1 MNKLSDDSKKSMTS
15 RIITGACLAAIGI
28 PVIIFG
34 GWFMLI
40 FVLLIAVIAI
50 HEILHAPGDKFNIVV
65 KIFTYVMV
73 LSFIYWMFIKQGNL
87 ELMFKEN
94 TFVMDNVK
102 VSTMGITVYFL
113 VLMTFSILSEKFTI
127 ADVCYLFTIG
137 VFFGLATLSIY
148 FLRYF
153 PDGSNYYGSNDL
165 KSCLL
170 FFYVLIGTF
179 MSDIGA
185 YFTGVLFGKH
195 KMNPRISPKKTWEG
209 FVGGIIFSIAFSFGF
224 AAVCSALNAPILPGV
239 YDFKELRWLNIL
251 LVSLIMPITSNLG
264 DFLFSAIKRNYAIK
278 DFGTIFPGH
287 GGVLDRMDSLL
298 VSSLVVDIFT
308 ILISNGWSLMI

>member
-1 MNKLSDDSKKSMTS
+1 MNKLSDDSKESMTS

-113 VLMTFSILSEKFTI
+113 VLMTFSILSEN
-127 ADVCYLFTIG
+127 
-137 VFFGLATLSIY
+137 SIC
-148 FLRYF
+148 FHL
-153 PDGSNYYGSNDL
+153 
-165 KSCLL
+165 
-170 FFYVLIGTF
+170 TF
-179 MSDIGA
+179 CSDSDI
-185 YFTGVLFGKH
+185 
-195 KMNPRISPKKTWEG
+195 R
-209 FVGGIIFSIAFSFGF
+209 
-224 AAVCSALNAPILPGV
+224 
-239 YDFKELRWLNIL
+239 D
-251 LVSLIMPITSNLG
+251 
-264 DFLFSAIKRNYAIK
+264 
-278 DFGTIFPGH
+278 
-287 GGVLDRMDSLL
+287 
-298 VSSLVVDIFT
+298 
-308 ILISNGWSLMI
+308 

>member
-1 MNKLSDDSKKSMTS
+1 M
-15 RIITGACLAAIGI
+15 
-28 PVIIFG
+28 VH
-34 GWFMLI
+34 
-40 FVLLIAVIAI
+40 LIAVIAI

-148 FLRYF
+148 FLSSS
-153 PDGSNYYGSNDL
+153 PSNPTFSKRPVLSRIIVYGIL
-165 KSCLL
+165 E
-170 FFYVLIGTF
+170 I
-179 MSDIGA
+179 
-185 YFTGVLFGKH
+185 
-195 KMNPRISPKKTWEG
+195 PKFRVEE
-209 FVGGIIFSIAFSFGF
+209 AF
-224 AAVCSALNAPILPGV
+224 
-239 YDFKELRWLNIL
+239 
-251 LVSLIMPITSNLG
+251 
-264 DFLFSAIKRNYAIK
+264 
-278 DFGTIFPGH
+278 H
-287 GGVLDRMDSLL
+287 
-298 VSSLVVDIFT
+298 SS
-308 ILISNGWSLMI
+308 G